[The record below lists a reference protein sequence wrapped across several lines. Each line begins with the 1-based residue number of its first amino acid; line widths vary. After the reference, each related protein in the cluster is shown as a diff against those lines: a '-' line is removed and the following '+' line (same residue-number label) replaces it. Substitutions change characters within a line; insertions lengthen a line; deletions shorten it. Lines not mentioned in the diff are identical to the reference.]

1 MTLDLSSSLHYSQC
15 CLADSLKWE
24 FRFDIV
30 FVCVRVFDIR
40 FRCPYISTLQHESHH
55 DIPYNSRW
63 HAIGSQHP
71 PHPTA
76 IVLCVVLSLPLTC
89 VWLSPHYIT
98 KAWSASHAAQ
108 DGLRCRK
115 HVVPAL
121 VELVVLYVCLLCLMQ
136 WQQPTVNKL
145 VRVHTR
151 TCYNKYCLFITTY
164 TNKETKLPSPNFPF
178 KLCAPHNGT
187 HSTN

>member
-76 IVLCVVLSLPLTC
+76 IVLCVVTSVRLTF
-89 VWLSPHYIT
+89 VWLSPHCIT
-98 KAWSASHAAQ
+98 KTWSASYATQ
-108 DGLRCRK
+108 DGLRCRT
-115 HVVPAL
+115 HAL
-121 VELVVLYVCLLCLMQ
+121 STVVELVVLHVCLLYLMQ
-136 WQQPTVNKL
+136 WQTVNELAK
-145 VRVHTR
+145 VHTR
-151 TCYNKYCLFITTY
+151 TCDNKYYLLILIR
-164 TNKETKLPSPNFPF
+164 KPNYPPQTFRLNF
-178 KLCAPHNGT
+178 VHRIMY
-187 HSTN
+187 S